1 MRGTEPVEPFTEH
14 TGTAVAVRRDD
25 IDTDQI
31 LPAEFCKRVVKSG
44 YADALFKRWRE
55 WGDCVIDR
63 PEHRGATILLAGKDF
78 GIGSSREH
86 AVWALRDGGFLA
98 VVATGFGD
106 IFRRNALNNG
116 LIPVD
121 LPAPVVE
128 GLMDRVEADP
138 GFRITVDLRA
148 CRLRWADGRADF
160 VVDDRARRML
170 LEGKDA
176 IEQTL
181 LRQDAIAAYEA
192 RRAPWMPAV
201 PRGAFDAASATVA
214 R

>member
-1 MRGTEPVEPFTEH
+1 M
-14 TGTAVAVRRDD
+14 
-25 IDTDQI
+25 
-31 LPAEFCKRVVKSG
+31 
-44 YADALFKRWRE
+44 
-55 WGDCVIDR
+55 
-63 PEHRGATILLAGKDF
+63 
-78 GIGSSREH
+78 
-86 AVWALRDGGFLA
+86 
-98 VVATGFGD
+98 
-106 IFRRNALNNG
+106 
-116 LIPVD
+116 
-121 LPAPVVE
+121 
-128 GLMDRVEADP
+128 
-138 GFRITVDLRA
+138 DLRA

-214 R
+214 P